1 MHTVL
6 APSEAGVIVT
16 GCKRRGETMDSRA
29 VLTALQWEKPRLM
42 VGSQGLPVLRRH
54 VLVVDDESA
63 IREVLATFL
72 EQYEFAVHTVPDGA
86 SALALLQTEYVDVIL
101 VDLQM
106 PGISGLEMA
115 FEVHKANPY
124 IPMALITGTPK
135 AIQPVTLRQT
145 GISRV

>member
-1 MHTVL
+1 
-6 APSEAGVIVT
+6 
-16 GCKRRGETMDSRA
+16 MDSRA
-29 VLTALQWEKPRLM
+29 VLTALQWEEPRLM
-42 VGSQGLPVLRRH
+42 VSSQGLPALRRR

-86 SALALLQTEYVDVIL
+86 SALALLQTEDVDVIL

-115 FEVHKANPY
+115 FEVHKTYPY
-124 IPMALITGTPK
+124 IPIALITGTPM
-135 AIQPVTLRQT
+135 AIQPATLTQA
-145 GISRV
+145 GLSRVFAKPFDLEALVAWLQALPL

>member
-1 MHTVL
+1 
-6 APSEAGVIVT
+6 
-16 GCKRRGETMDSRA
+16 MDSQA
-29 VLTALQWEKPRLM
+29 VLTAFDWEETRRM
-42 VGSQGLPVLRRH
+42 VSDSGPPVGRRR

-115 FEVHKANPY
+115 LEVHKTNPY
-124 IPMALITGTPK
+124 IPMALITGTPM
-135 AIQPVTLRQT
+135 AIQLATLTQA
-145 GISRV
+145 GISRVFAKPFDLEALVAWLQALPL

>member
-1 MHTVL
+1 
-6 APSEAGVIVT
+6 
-16 GCKRRGETMDSRA
+16 MDSRA
-29 VLTALQWEKPRLM
+29 VLTALQWEEPRLM
-42 VGSQGLPVLRRH
+42 VSSQGPPVLRKR

-72 EQYEFAVHTVPDGA
+72 EQYEFAAHTVPDGA

-115 FEVHKANPY
+115 FEVHKTNPY
-124 IPMALITGTPK
+124 IPMALITGTPM
-135 AIQPVTLRQT
+135 AIQPATLRQA
-145 GISRV
+145 GISRMFAKPFDLGALVAWLQALPL